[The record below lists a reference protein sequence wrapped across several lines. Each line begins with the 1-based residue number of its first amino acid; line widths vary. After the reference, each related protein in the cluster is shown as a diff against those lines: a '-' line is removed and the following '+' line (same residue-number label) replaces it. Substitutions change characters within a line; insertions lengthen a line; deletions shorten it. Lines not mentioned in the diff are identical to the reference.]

1 MQQDSPF
8 FVVSAAAPLVSHQA
22 PIIIVLLHTL
32 DRFITL

>member
-1 MQQDSPF
+1 MQQDIPF
-8 FVVSAAAPLVSHQA
+8 FVVSAAPLVSHQA